1 MSLTKASFSMISGAV
16 VNVLDYIPPA
26 EHAAILA
33 GTSTYDAGPNIQTA
47 INYALT
53 LCKKTIYGVTSL
65 VSKATVMTVL
75 FPCGVYNTAQTLTV
89 MNSTQVLVR
98 LRSDARA
105 TIRYTGSSNCLT
117 IVGDPAQDTLVCPV
131 EVWDIMF
138 WKDNKTYSSR
148 AVVIVRV
155 SNCTFKRVSVRGFEL
170 AIANL
175 GGIQNVFDFENQSIE
190 GCDYAF
196 LIQQDSGF
204 TGATYP
210 IKPNLVRITG
220 AYFVTNAKT
229 SILIQ
234 RNPEES
240 LVNNGSGGLIS
251 IEDCNF
257 QGGGTED
264 GAISI
269 AYPGESPGNGTVTI
283 NRCWFEAHGKHAV
296 KLTAGHAVLNSCVFA
311 GLVLNEKPFLLMDNT
326 STIEVNNME
335 ANFLQLPFNSAMVH
349 RNDATVDDIG
359 YQISGANNFIY
370 GEPGL
375 VYLGPRNPTDITSG
389 ATTKQVVTG
398 TNIADNFTSLS
409 GMTATLAVG
418 ASELAFAINVD
429 LLQRSYLI
437 VVKENNGNMAWRGL
451 FFVTGN
457 AGGTTFIFPISQ
469 SRVDVT
475 ATGNNVFVK
484 NTDATLSVALSW
496 NAICIG
502 AF

>member
-1 MSLTKASFSMISGAV
+1 
-16 VNVLDYIPPA
+16 
-26 EHAAILA
+26 
-33 GTSTYDAGPNIQTA
+33 
-47 INYALT
+47 
-53 LCKKTIYGVTSL
+53 
-65 VSKATVMTVL
+65 
-75 FPCGVYNTAQTLTV
+75 
-89 MNSTQVLVR
+89 
-98 LRSDARA
+98 
-105 TIRYTGSSNCLT
+105 
-117 IVGDPAQDTLVCPV
+117 
-131 EVWDIMF
+131 MF
-138 WKDNKTYSSR
+138 WKDNKTLLSR
-148 AVVIVRV
+148 AIQIVRV
-155 SNCTFKRVSVRGFEL
+155 SNCTFKRISVRGFEL

-196 LIQQDSGF
+196 LIQQDSSF

-234 RNPEES
+234 RNPEET
-240 LVNNGSGGLIS
+240 LVNNGSGGVIS

-257 QGGGTED
+257 QGGGIED

-269 AYPGESPGNGTVTI
+269 AYPGERPGNGTVTI

-296 KLTAGHAVLNSCVFA
+296 KLTAGHVVLNSCEFA

-326 STIEVNNME
+326 STIEFNNLE
-335 ANFLQLPFNSAMVH
+335 ANFLQLPFNSVMVH
-349 RNDATVDDIG
+349 RNDATVNDIG
-359 YQISGANNFIY
+359 YQISGSNNFIY
-370 GEPGL
+370 GEPGP

-389 ATTKQVVTG
+389 ATAKQIVTN

-409 GMTATLAVG
+409 GMTATLASG
-418 ASELAFAINVD
+418 ASELAFTINTNN
-429 LLQRSYLI
+429 LQRSYLI
-437 VVKENNGNMAWRGL
+437 VVKENNGNNGYRGL

-457 AGGTTFIFPISQ
+457 ASGTTFIYPITQ
-469 SRVDVT
+469 QQVDVT
-475 ATGNNVFVK
+475 ATGNDVYVQ
-484 NTDATLSVALSW
+484 NTAVGFSAALSW